1 MCGVIAAK
9 AGISLRLPDRRFRV
23 DDAVY
28 KTPPMFS
35 SGTVLLHDNLNL
47 HGQSRLF
54 SEPKEVLVAYDAAA
68 ARAALERIASA
79 GKEGLWAAGYFAY
92 ELGFLFEE
100 RLAKFL
106 PEPSES
112 PLLWFGLY
120 AGPQPFA
127 ALPEG
132 PDGSA
137 ENLAPAT
144 SFADYASAFDRVKN
158 YIAAGDTYQVNL
170 TFKAAFKLSGSPLG
184 LYRRLAQSQKT
195 AYGAYI
201 HAGDHFVLSR
211 SPELF
216 VSGAGDTLS
225 ARPMKGTLPRA
236 PLASQDAA
244 DRAALANDEKNRA
257 ENLMIVDL
265 LRNDLGRIAEIG
277 SVRVT
282 DLFTVETYSTLHTM
296 TSGITAKRRPD
307 VTMLEILENLF
318 PCGSITGAPKL
329 RAMEIIHEV
338 ETAPRGL
345 YTGSIGYI
353 APNGDFCFNVAIRT
367 AVIDAE
373 GNGTIGIGGGIV
385 ADSEAKSEYDEAL
398 LKLRFLSDPAPPVTL
413 IETLKWSPQQGF
425 VLLGRHLAR
434 LLASAAYFGLPADG
448 ALVTTRLMTESEN
461 WTAPMRVRLTLAE
474 TGMVITAVPL
484 PPNPEKFR
492 FTLAAETLDSASVW
506 LAHKT
511 TNRAFY
517 DSPRIR
523 AHDELGVDEV
533 VFRNERGELT
543 EGSIT
548 NLFIQRSDKLF
559 TPALSSGLLPG
570 TLRAELLETGKAEE
584 AILTLADLHAAEAIF
599 LGNSVRGL
607 IRAEFLQPEKP
618 AHDDDHQP

>member
-1 MCGVIAAK
+1 
-9 AGISLRLPDRRFRV
+9 
-23 DDAVY
+23 
-28 KTPPMFS
+28 MFS
-35 SGTVLLHDNLNL
+35 SGTVLLHDNLSP

-54 SEPKEVLVAYDAAA
+54 SAPKEVLCAYDAVA
-68 ARAALERIASA
+68 ARAALKRIAEA
-79 GKEGLWAAGYFAY
+79 GEQGLWAAGYLAY

-100 RLAKFL
+100 RLTEFL
-106 PEPSES
+106 PERSKT

-120 AGPQPFA
+120 DTPKPFTG
-127 ALPEG
+127 LPES
-132 PDGSA
+132 PDGTA

-144 SFADYASAFDRVKN
+144 SFADYASAFETVKN

-170 TFKAAFKLSGSPLG
+170 TFKANFQLSGSPLG

-216 VSGAGDTLS
+216 VSGTGDALF

-244 DRAALANDEKNRA
+244 DRAALAADEKNRA

-277 SVRVT
+277 SVEVT

-307 VTMLEILENLF
+307 VTMLDVLENLF

-329 RAMEIIHEV
+329 RAMEIIREV
-338 ETAPRGL
+338 EPAPRGL
-345 YTGSIGYI
+345 YSGSIGYI
-353 APNGDFCFNVAIRT
+353 APNGDFAFNVAIRT
-367 AVIDAE
+367 AVIDTQ

-385 ADSEAKSEYDEAL
+385 ADSEAASEYSEAL
-398 LKLRFLSDPAPPVTL
+398 LKLRFLSDPTPPVTL
-413 IETLKWSPQQGF
+413 IETIKWSPEEGF

-434 LLASAAYFGLPADG
+434 LLASSAYFGLPVDA
-448 ALVTTRLMTESEN
+448 AEATNRLIAESAN
-461 WTAPMRVRLTLAE
+461 WAAPMRVRLTLSE
-474 TGMVITAVPL
+474 TGIDITAVPL
-484 PPNPEKFR
+484 PPNPEIFR
-492 FTLAAETLDSASVW
+492 FLVASETLQSSSVW

-517 DSPRIR
+517 DSPRIK
-523 AHDELGVDEV
+523 AHDEHGVDEV
-533 VFRNERGELT
+533 VFLNERGELT

-548 NLFIQRSDKLF
+548 NLFIERGGKLL

-570 TLRAELLETGKAEE
+570 TLRAELIETGKAQE
-584 AILTLADLHAAEAIF
+584 AILTLADLHDAEAIF
-599 LGNSVRGL
+599 LSNSVRGL
-607 IRAEFLQPEKP
+607 IRAEFLQPETAAP
-618 AHDDDHQP
+618 

>member
-1 MCGVIAAK
+1 M
-9 AGISLRLPDRRFRV
+9 F
-23 DDAVY
+23 
-28 KTPPMFS
+28 TP
-35 SGTVLLHDNLNL
+35 GTVLLHDNLDPD
-47 HGQSRLF
+47 GQSRLF
-54 SEPKEVLVAYDAAA
+54 TDPIEVVCAYDAHT
-68 ARAALERIASA
+68 ARAALERIAEA
-79 GKEGLWAAGYFAY
+79 GKQGLWAAGYFAY

-100 RLAKFL
+100 RLTKFL
-106 PEPSES
+106 PVPSDT

-120 AGPQPFA
+120 DQPKPFSGLGEA
-127 ALPEG
+127 

-137 ENLAPAT
+137 KNLVPT
-144 SFADYASAFDRVKN
+144 TDFVDYASAFERVKTH
-158 YIAAGDTYQVNL
+158 IAAGDTYQVNL
-170 TFKAAFKLSGSPLG
+170 TLRARFQLSGSPLG

-201 HAGDHFVLSR
+201 DAGDHFVLSR

-216 VSGAGDTLS
+216 VSGTGDRLS
-225 ARPMKGTLPRA
+225 ARPMKGTMPRA

-244 DRAALANDEKNRA
+244 DRAALAADEKNRA

-277 SVRVT
+277 SVDVT

-296 TSGITAKRRPD
+296 TSGITAKRRPEVSTLD
-307 VTMLEILENLF
+307 ILQNLF

-329 RAMEIIHEV
+329 RAMEIIREV
-338 ETAPRGL
+338 ESGPRGL

-353 APNGDFCFNVAIRT
+353 APNGDFAFNVAIRT

-413 IETLKWSPQQGF
+413 IETIKWSPAEGF

-434 LLASAAYFGLPADG
+434 LLASAAYFDLPAD
-448 ALVTTRLMTESEN
+448 AAEATTRLLAESAS
-461 WTAPMRVRLTLAE
+461 WTAPMRVRLTVSE
-474 TGMVITAVPL
+474 TGIEITAVPL

-492 FTLAAETLDSASVW
+492 FIIASETLDSTSVW

-517 DSPRIR
+517 DASRIK
-523 AHDELGVDEV
+523 AHDQFGVDEV
-533 VFRNERGELT
+533 IFRNERGELT

-548 NLFIQRSDKLF
+548 NLFIERGGKLL
-559 TPALSSGLLPG
+559 TPALSCGLLPG
-570 TLRAELLETGKAEE
+570 TLRAELIETGRAEE
-584 AILTLADLHAAEAIF
+584 AILTLADLHSADAIF

-607 IRAEFLQPEKP
+607 LRAEFLQPES
-618 AHDDDHQP
+618 AAS

>member
-1 MCGVIAAK
+1 
-9 AGISLRLPDRRFRV
+9 
-23 DDAVY
+23 
-28 KTPPMFS
+28 MFS
-35 SGTVLLHDNLNL
+35 SDTVLLHDNLSP

-54 SEPKEVLVAYDAAA
+54 SEPKEVLCAYDAETV
-68 ARAALERIASA
+68 REALKRIVEA
-79 GKEGLWAAGYFAY
+79 GNQGLWAAGYFAY

-100 RLAKFL
+100 RLAKLL
-106 PEPSES
+106 PQRSET

-120 AGPQPFA
+120 DEPKPFA
-127 ALPEG
+127 GLPDG
-132 PDGSA
+132 PDGAA
-137 ENLAPAT
+137 ENLAPAI
-144 SFADYASAFDRVKN
+144 SFADYAAAFKEVKD

-170 TFKAAFKLSGSPLG
+170 TFKAHFRLSGSPLD

-236 PLASQDAA
+236 PLAAQDAA

-277 SVRVT
+277 SVKVT

-296 TSGITAKRRPD
+296 TSGISARRRPD

-329 RAMEIIHEV
+329 RAMEIIREV
-338 ETAPRGL
+338 EAKPRGL

-367 AVIDAE
+367 AVIDAA

-385 ADSEAKSEYDEAL
+385 ADSEAQSEYAEAL

-413 IETLKWSPQQGF
+413 IETLKWSPEEGF

-448 ALVTTRLMTESEN
+448 AEVTTRLMTESEN

-474 TGMVITAVPL
+474 TGIAVTAAPL
-484 PPNPEKFR
+484 PPNPERFR
-492 FTLAAETLDSASVW
+492 FVLAAEPLMSTSVW

-511 TNRAFY
+511 TNRGFY
-517 DSPRIR
+517 DAPRIK
-523 AHDELGVDEV
+523 AHDAFGVDEI
-533 VFRNERGELT
+533 VFLNERGELT

-548 NLFIQRSDKLF
+548 NLFIRRGDKLL

-570 TLRAELLETGKAEE
+570 TLRAELLEAGKAEE
-584 AILTLADLHAAEAIF
+584 AILTLADLRSADAIF

-607 IRAEFLQPEKP
+607 LRAEFLQPEKAVP
-618 AHDDDHQP
+618 

>member
-1 MCGVIAAK
+1 MRST
-9 AGISLRLPDRRFRV
+9 SLLRP
-23 DDAVY
+23 
-28 KTPPMFS
+28 TS
-35 SGTVLLHDNLNL
+35 S
-47 HGQSRLF
+47 F
-54 SEPKEVLVAYDAAA
+54 P
-68 ARAALERIASA
+68 
-79 GKEGLWAAGYFAY
+79 
-92 ELGFLFEE
+92 
-100 RLAKFL
+100 
-106 PEPSES
+106 
-112 PLLWFGLY
+112 
-120 AGPQPFA
+120 
-127 ALPEG
+127 
-132 PDGSA
+132 
-137 ENLAPAT
+137 AP
-144 SFADYASAFDRVKN
+144 
-158 YIAAGDTYQVNL
+158 
-170 TFKAAFKLSGSPLG
+170 PLG

-216 VSGAGDTLS
+216 VSGTGEDLS

-244 DRAALANDEKNRA
+244 DRAALASDEKNRA

-277 SVRVT
+277 SVKVT

-307 VTMLEILENLF
+307 VSILDVLENLF

-329 RAMEIIHEV
+329 RAMEIVREV
-338 ETAPRGL
+338 ENAPRGL

-353 APNGDFCFNVAIRT
+353 APSGDFAFNVAIRT
-367 AVIDAE
+367 AVIDSK

-385 ADSEAKSEYDEAL
+385 ADSEAQSEYSEAL

-413 IETLKWSPQQGF
+413 IETIKWSSEEGF

-434 LLASAAYFGLPADG
+434 LLSSATYFGLRADG
-448 ALVTTRLMTESEN
+448 AEATTRLIAESAN
-461 WTAPMRVRLTLAE
+461 WTAPMRVRLTLSDGGIEVTSA
-474 TGMVITAVPL
+474 PL

-492 FTLAAETLDSASVW
+492 FVIASETLDSTSVW

-517 DSPRIR
+517 DSPRIK

-533 VFRNERGELT
+533 VFLNERGELT

-548 NLFIQRSDKLF
+548 NLFIQRGEKLL

-570 TLRAELLETGKAEE
+570 TLRAELIETGKVQE
-584 AILTLADLHAAEAIF
+584 AILTLADLQSADAIF

-607 IRAEFLQPEKP
+607 IRAEQFEPKD
-618 AHDDDHQP
+618 AA

>member
-1 MCGVIAAK
+1 
-9 AGISLRLPDRRFRV
+9 
-23 DDAVY
+23 
-28 KTPPMFS
+28 MFS
-35 SGTVLLHDNLNL
+35 SGTVLLHDNLSP

-54 SEPKEVLVAYDAAA
+54 SEPKEVFCAFDANA
-68 ARAALERIASA
+68 ARAALKRIAEA

-100 RLAKFL
+100 RLEKFL
-106 PEPSES
+106 PERSKT

-120 AGPQPFA
+120 DAPKPFA
-127 ALPEG
+127 DFPESREG
-132 PDGSA
+132 TA
-137 ENLAPAT
+137 ENLAPST
-144 SFADYASAFDRVKN
+144 SFADYASAFDAVKN

-170 TFKAAFKLSGSPLG
+170 TFKASFQLSGSPLG

-216 VSGAGDTLS
+216 VSGTGDMLA

-236 PLASQDAA
+236 PLASKDAA

-277 SVRVT
+277 SVEVT

-296 TSGITAKRRPD
+296 TSGISARRRPD
-307 VTMLEILENLF
+307 VTMLDVLENLF

-329 RAMEIIHEV
+329 HAMEIIREV
-338 ETAPRGL
+338 ETSPRGL

-353 APNGDFCFNVAIRT
+353 APNGDFAFNVAIRT
-367 AVIDAE
+367 AVIDAD
-373 GNGTIGIGGGIV
+373 GNGEIGIGGGIV
-385 ADSEAKSEYDEAL
+385 ADSEAQSEYEEAL

-413 IETLKWSPQQGF
+413 IETLKWSPEEGF

-434 LLASAAYFGLPADG
+434 LLASAAYFGLPAD
-448 ALVTTRLMTESEN
+448 AAEATTLLLAESAN
-461 WTAPMRVRLTLAE
+461 WTAPMRVRLTLSE
-474 TGMVITAVPL
+474 TGIEISAVPL

-492 FTLAAETLDSASVW
+492 FIIASETLASTSVW

-517 DSPRIR
+517 DQPRIA
-523 AHDELGVDEV
+523 AHDTLGVDEV
-533 VFRNERGELT
+533 VFLNERSELT

-548 NLFIQRSDKLF
+548 NLFLQRGGKLL

-570 TLRAELLETGKAEE
+570 TLRAELIETGEAQE
-584 AILTLADLHAAEAIF
+584 AILTLADLHSADAIF

-607 IRAEFLQPEKP
+607 LRAEFFQPEK
-618 AHDDDHQP
+618 AAS

>member
-1 MCGVIAAK
+1 
-9 AGISLRLPDRRFRV
+9 
-23 DDAVY
+23 
-28 KTPPMFS
+28 MFT
-35 SGTVLLHDNLNL
+35 SGTVLLHDNLSP

-54 SEPKEVLVAYDAAA
+54 SEPKEVLCAYDAET
-68 ARAALERIASA
+68 ARKALTRIAEA
-79 GKEGLWAAGYFAY
+79 GKDGLWAAGYFSY

-100 RLAKFL
+100 RLEKHL
-106 PEPSES
+106 PARSET

-120 AGPQPFA
+120 DGPKPFA
-127 ALPEG
+127 GLPDTE
-132 PDGSA
+132 DGTA

-144 SFADYASAFDRVKN
+144 SFAAYASAFERVKN

-170 TFKAAFKLSGSPLG
+170 TFKAEFQLSGSPLG

-201 HAGDHFVLSR
+201 NAGDHFVLSR

-216 VSGAGDTLS
+216 VSGTGNTLS

-236 PLASQDAA
+236 PLAAQDAA

-277 SVRVT
+277 SVEVT

-307 VTMLEILENLF
+307 VTMLDVLENLF

-329 RAMEIIHEV
+329 RAMEIIREV
-338 ETAPRGL
+338 ELLPRGL

-353 APNGDFCFNVAIRT
+353 APNGDFAFNVAIRT
-367 AVIDAE
+367 AVIDSS
-373 GNGTIGIGGGIV
+373 GSGTIGIGGGIV
-385 ADSEAKSEYDEAL
+385 ADSEAESEYSEAL

-413 IETLKWSPQQGF
+413 IETLKWSPEEGF

-434 LLASAAYFGLPADG
+434 LLASAAYFGLPAD
-448 ALVTTRLMTESEN
+448 AAQVTTRLLAESAN
-461 WTAPMRVRLTLAE
+461 WTAPMRVRLTLSEA
-474 TGMVITAVPL
+474 GIKISAVPL

-492 FTLAAETLDSASVW
+492 FIIASETLDSTSVW

-517 DSPRIR
+517 DSPRIA
-523 AHDELGVDEV
+523 AHDSLGVDEV
-533 VFRNERGELT
+533 VFLNERGELT

-548 NLFIQRSDKLF
+548 NLFIERNGKLL

-570 TLRAELLETGKAEE
+570 TLRAELIETGKAEE
-584 AILTLADLHAAEAIF
+584 TILTLADLHGADAIF
-599 LGNSVRGL
+599 FGNSVRGL
-607 IRAEFLQPEKP
+607 IRAELLEPKD
-618 AHDDDHQP
+618 AA

>member
-1 MCGVIAAK
+1 
-9 AGISLRLPDRRFRV
+9 
-23 DDAVY
+23 
-28 KTPPMFS
+28 MFS
-35 SGTVLLHDNLNL
+35 PGTVLLHDNL
-47 HGQSRLF
+47 HHDGQSHLF
-54 SEPKEVLVAYDAAA
+54 VEPKEVLCAYDAET
-68 ARAALERIASA
+68 ARKALNRIAEA

-100 RLAKFL
+100 RLERHL
-106 PEPSES
+106 PERNET

-120 AGPQPFA
+120 DGPTPFA
-127 ALPEG
+127 GLPEA
-132 PDGSA
+132 PDGTA

-144 SFADYASAFDRVKN
+144 SFAAYASAFEKVKT

-170 TFKAAFKLSGSPLG
+170 TFKAHFQLSGSPLG

-201 HAGDHFVLSR
+201 NAGDHFVLSR

-216 VSGAGDTLS
+216 VSGAGDTLM

-277 SVRVT
+277 SVKVT

-338 ETAPRGL
+338 EPLPRGL
-345 YTGSIGYI
+345 YSGSIGYI
-353 APNGDFCFNVAIRT
+353 APNGDFAFNVAIRT
-367 AVIDAE
+367 AVIDAA
-373 GNGTIGIGGGIV
+373 GYGTIGIGGGIV
-385 ADSEAKSEYDEAL
+385 ADSLAQSEYEEAL

-413 IETLKWSPQQGF
+413 IETLKWSPEEGF

-434 LLASAAYFGLPADG
+434 LLASAAYFGLSADG
-448 ALVTTRLMTESEN
+448 AEATTRLIAASQV
-461 WTAPMRVRLTLAE
+461 WTAPMRVRLTLSDGGIE
-474 TGMVITAVPL
+474 VTSVPL
-484 PPNPEKFR
+484 SPNPEKFR
-492 FTLAAETLDSASVW
+492 FVIANETLDSTSVW

-517 DSPRIR
+517 DSPRIA
-523 AHDELGVDEV
+523 AHDTLGVDEV
-533 VFRNERGELT
+533 VFLNERGELT

-548 NLFIQRSDKLF
+548 NLFIERSGKLL

-570 TLRAELLETGKAEE
+570 TLRAELIDTGKAQE
-584 AILTLADLHAAEAIF
+584 AILTLADLAAADAIW

-607 IRAEFLQPEKP
+607 IRAEFLQPEKAAP
-618 AHDDDHQP
+618 